1 LLLACLVIAD
11 LLYVYDSV
19 MFEFIEE
26 MLSNF
31 SNFFSSTVVC
41 RSIPGDCG
49 FRGVTLGG
57 GGLLEWSK

>member
-1 LLLACLVIAD
+1 VCLVIVD
-11 LLYVYDSV
+11 LLYVYASV
-19 MFEFIEE
+19 VFEFIEE
-26 MLSNF
+26 CCRIFF

-57 GGLLEWSK
+57 GF